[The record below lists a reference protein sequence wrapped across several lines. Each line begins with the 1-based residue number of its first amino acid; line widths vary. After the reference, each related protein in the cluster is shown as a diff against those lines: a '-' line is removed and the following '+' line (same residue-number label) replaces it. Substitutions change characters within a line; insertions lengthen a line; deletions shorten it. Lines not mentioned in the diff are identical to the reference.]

1 MRLKTS
7 KTTVEPLYVS
17 VYDLYDTYTN
27 TKEQRMAVLS
37 LRVDDDLKKSLI
49 SEAVKE
55 NISLTEYVKKKL
67 TDGLV
72 DAHISK
78 TQSNLS
84 NSKAQIEKLTKIS
97 NEAIHNIECKIKH
110 LGIETEKFNHVKQ
123 LKKMYWALISISIV
137 FVLISIPIL
146 HFNTQYLKIFLN

>member
-1 MRLKTS
+1 
-7 KTTVEPLYVS
+7 
-17 VYDLYDTYTN
+17 
-27 TKEQRMAVLS
+27 MAVLS

-84 NSKAQIEKLTKIS
+84 NSKAQIEKLITIS
-97 NEAIHNIECKIKH
+97 NEAIYDVAHKIRI
-110 LGIETEKFNHVKQ
+110 LGDSTEKYNHAKQ
-123 LKKMYWALISISIV
+123 LKKMYRILISVSILFALISIPV
-137 FVLISIPIL
+137 L
-146 HFNTQYLKIFLN
+146 HFNIKYLQAIF